1 MLKIYSLLHTRY
13 VAWKSKTQRLIFIIK
28 CSKLLC
34 LTLSA
39 MSANNY
45 NGLGSSPAQRHVV
58 DQSQALKIIQAAA
71 KKSVDIT
78 TPANIAVVDPS
89 GTLVS
94 FLRTDNAWAASI
106 DIAMKKAKTVALFN
120 GTFTSAQLQDLV
132 IPGGG
137 LYGAQETNGGLVVFG
152 GGLPLFVDGFFIG
165 AVGVSGG
172 TVEQDTEIC
181 QAGVEAVNGKLTEAQ
196 KAPK

>member
-1 MLKIYSLLHTRY
+1 LS
-13 VAWKSKTQRLIFIIK
+13 IK
-28 CSKLLC
+28 HLQLSYLLC
-34 LTLSA
+34 LALAA

-58 DQSQALKIIQAAA
+58 NQSQALRIIQAAA
-71 KKSVDIT
+71 EKSLNIN
-78 TPANIAVVDPS
+78 TPVNIAVVDPS
-89 GTLVS
+89 ATLVG
-94 FLRTDNAWAASI
+94 FLRTDNAWAGSI

-120 GTFTSAQLQDLV
+120 GTFTSAQLQNPS

-137 LYGAQETNGGLVVFG
+137 LYGIEESNGGLVVFG

-172 TVEQDTEIC
+172 TVEQDTDIC
-181 QAGVEAVNGKLTEAQ
+181 QAGVEAVGGKLTEAQ
-196 KAPK
+196 LAPK